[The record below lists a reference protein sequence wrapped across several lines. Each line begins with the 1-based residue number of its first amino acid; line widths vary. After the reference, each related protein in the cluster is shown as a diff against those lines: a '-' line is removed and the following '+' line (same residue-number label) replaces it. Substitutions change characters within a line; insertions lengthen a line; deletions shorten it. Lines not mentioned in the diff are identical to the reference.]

1 MNFRRRT
8 SILHTSFTLLRVG
21 LNFFFQKNFPTKFI
35 ILSISITIIISFTVV
50 YFSSFISYVERQGT
64 WGTTSGFA
72 CQEDC

>member
-8 SILHTSFTLLRVG
+8 SILHSSFTLLRVG

-50 YFSSFISYVERQGT
+50 FFFHHLYLM
-64 WGTTSGFA
+64 
-72 CQEDC
+72 